1 VETVDARRRYIPLLV
16 FAAVVALLFWWASDA
31 LAKQFAEQGDGVVVE
46 DVEVPFLG
54 GKTLDQAQG
63 IVEGLNL
70 EYEYVYAPN
79 EVVPVGTVSAQ
90 RPLAGTKL
98 IEGSLVLLVIS
109 EGPAQFVV
117 PDVAGQQWQD
127 AANVITAANL
137 TATPKAEFNETVR
150 IGEVIETRPS
160 PGKALPAGSPVV
172 VVVSGGKTPRLVPK
186 IEGLPIEQ
194 GMNQLG
200 LAGLGIGQIVREYTG
215 APEGT
220 VLRTDPSAGAL
231 LGRDQPVTLVVA
243 GPEPT
248 VEVPSVEGL
257 REEDA
262 LARFDEAGIEAVVQP
277 WQVEPGAPE
286 VGRVVRQGTLPAA
299 KIPPGSKVELLVG
312 VAPAVPTTQAPS
324 TGQSSPPAT
333 VSTTVTTV
341 TTVPEPEPQ
350 PAGTSGPVGG

>member
-1 VETVDARRRYIPLLV
+1 MV
-16 FAAVVALLFWWASDA
+16 FAVVAGLLFWWASDA
-31 LAKQFAEQGDGVVVE
+31 LAKQFEEQGEGVVVE
-46 DVEVPFLG
+46 DVEVPFVG
-54 GKTLDQAQG
+54 GKPLDQARAQ
-63 IVEGLNL
+63 IEGLNL

-127 AANVITAANL
+127 ATNVMSVANL
-137 TATPKAEFNETVR
+137 QPVPKPEFNETVR

-160 PGKALPAGSPVV
+160 PGRALPAGSPVV

-186 IEGLPIEQ
+186 IDGLPIEQ
-194 GMNQLG
+194 GMNQIG
-200 LAGLGIGQIVREYTG
+200 LAGLGIGRIVREYTG

-220 VLRTDPSAGAL
+220 VLRTDPGAGTL

-257 REEDA
+257 REGDA
-262 LARFDEAGIEAVVQP
+262 VAKFNEAGITAVIQP

-286 VGRVVRQGTLPAA
+286 VGRVVRQGTLPLA
-299 KIPPGSKVELLVG
+299 KVPPGSKVELLVG
-312 VAPAVPTTQAPS
+312 VAPAAPTTAAPTPKPPSSIATVPTTV
-324 TGQSSPPAT
+324 AT
-333 VSTTVTTV
+333 TTTVAAATSTTV
-341 TTVPEPEPQ
+341 
-350 PAGTSGPVGG
+350 PADQPVGAPAAPG